1 MTESTADVRHEMDV
15 TRARMSLAVDELEAR
30 LAENVDA
37 VKAKLDVMR
46 LVRDHPWIALG
57 AAVGAGALLAGT
69 GADRAAAEKGAEAA
83 RRGARATADAT
94 KQGAQAAVA
103 AVRSRFGGGEEEPA
117 SSDGSASGERGGRS
131 GVGRLVDRAAT
142 ALGSTLGFDHLLD
155 DMRRAAG
162 ELGRAMPNAPAAPHT
177 SITPVMADA
186 AVPSMPDE
194 LRR

>member
-30 LAENVDA
+30 LSESADA
-37 VKAKLDVMR
+37 VKEKLDVMR
-46 LVRDHPWIALG
+46 LVREHPWIALG
-57 AAVGAGALLAGT
+57 VAVGAGALLGGT
-69 GADRAAAEKGAEAA
+69 GADRAAAEKGADAA

-94 KQGAQAAVA
+94 KRGAQAAVA
-103 AVRSRFGGGEEEPA
+103 AVRSRFGGADEAQSGADAAA
-117 SSDGSASGERGGRS
+117 SGGGERGGLG
-131 GVGRLVDRAAT
+131 GVVDRAAA

-155 DMRRAAG
+155 EMRRAAG
-162 ELGRAMPNAPAAPHT
+162 ELGRAMPNGPTAPHT

-186 AVPSMPDE
+186 AVPTMPDE